1 MKRFMR
7 EGHRSR
13 RHYNTEAE
21 NIVGMKMLA
30 SNVIFYMSLK
40 SMEHTNETIQ
50 KYNSP
55 RVIIESDKGWFMKEA

>member
-1 MKRFMR
+1 
-7 EGHRSR
+7 
-13 RHYNTEAE
+13 
-21 NIVGMKMLA
+21 MKMLA

-50 KYNSP
+50 KYNSL